1 MHGPPGQIRGPI
13 WLPPVNTEWL
23 LAVILVIFGANIEV
37 VHEEYRSYIASPLI
51 VFIGMLVAAGLA
63 ALGMI
68 PLAFAAAF
76 VLVNLVRIIPKKQP
90 TKSAGKGSGSGSSK
104 GSPGVKEGFVPSG
117 TLDWVIPNK
126 KWFVEK
132 VLMERPVAIQEKE
145 VSTYPIQA

>member
-23 LAVILVIFGANIEV
+23 LAVILVIFGANIDV
-37 VHEEYRSYIASPLI
+37 VLEEYRSYIASPLI

-76 VLVNLVRIIPKKQP
+76 VLVNLVRIIPKKQT
-90 TKSAGKGSGSGSSK
+90 TKSAGKGSGSSSK
-104 GSPGVKEGFVPSG
+104 SSPGVKEGFVPAG
-117 TLDWVIPNK
+117 ALDWVTTNK

-132 VLMERPVAIQEKE
+132 VLLERPVAIQEKE